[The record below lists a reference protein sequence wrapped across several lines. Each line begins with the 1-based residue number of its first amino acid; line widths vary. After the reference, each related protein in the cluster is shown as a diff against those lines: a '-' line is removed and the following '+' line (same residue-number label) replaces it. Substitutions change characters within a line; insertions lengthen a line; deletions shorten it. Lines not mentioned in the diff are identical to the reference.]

1 MTKITTATTTTTQWL
16 SKKIKNGFITSR
28 KISTL
33 SIFFIQLFVFMHI
46 TEAFQQL
53 YKHKQI
59 IILPSSTFIGDCCQ
73 NIPRRRARTTKYK
86 CKSSLMTMRD
96 RSASYWFTKG
106 DKVKVIE
113 DVFMTNNQQKT
124 NLRNKEGIVVETWE
138 KCNVDPTCCCAEQ
151 VDTNYAV
158 RVLFNSSTNT
168 NDDDEYYNNNNNNN
182 NTTMTSNAT
191 TTTQSGEKSTIS
203 ASASFY
209 YYFAEDELIKSL

>member
-1 MTKITTATTTTTQWL
+1 MTNITTTTTTTTQW
-16 SKKIKNGFITSR
+16 SPKKIRNGFIASR
-28 KISTL
+28 KIITL
-33 SIFFIQLFVFMHI
+33 LLIFKQLFEFMHV

-53 YKHKQI
+53 YRHKQI
-59 IILPSSTFIGDCCQ
+59 IILPSSKFTGDCCH
-73 NIPRRRARTTKYK
+73 NIPRRRTRTTKYK

-113 DVFMTNNQQKT
+113 DVFMNNNQQKT

-158 RVLFNSSTNT
+158 RVLFNNNT
-168 NDDDEYYNNNNNNN
+168 NDAN
-182 NTTMTSNAT
+182 NAT
-191 TTTQSGEKSTIS
+191 TTAQNKNDDDDDDEKSTAL
-203 ASASFY
+203 ASASTSTSSLFY
-209 YYFAEDELIKSL
+209 YYFAEDELIKAL

>member
-1 MTKITTATTTTTQWL
+1 MTTTTT
-16 SKKIKNGFITSR
+16 T
-28 KISTL
+28 TTT
-33 SIFFIQLFVFMHI
+33 FMHA

-53 YKHKQI
+53 NKYNKQI
-59 IILPSSTFIGDCCQ
+59 IILPSCSKFIGTGCCH
-73 NIPRRRARTTKYK
+73 NIPRRRTRTSTGRK

-113 DVFMTNNQQKT
+113 DVFMNSNQQKT

-158 RVLFNSSTNT
+158 RVLFNNNT
-168 NDDDEYYNNNNNNN
+168 NDAN
-182 NTTMTSNAT
+182 NAT
-191 TTTQSGEKSTIS
+191 TTAQNKNDDDDDDEKSTAL
-203 ASASFY
+203 ASASTSTSSLFY
-209 YYFAEDELIKSL
+209 YYFAEDELIKAL

>member
-1 MTKITTATTTTTQWL
+1 
-16 SKKIKNGFITSR
+16 
-28 KISTL
+28 
-33 SIFFIQLFVFMHI
+33 
-46 TEAFQQL
+46 
-53 YKHKQI
+53 
-59 IILPSSTFIGDCCQ
+59 
-73 NIPRRRARTTKYK
+73 
-86 CKSSLMTMRD
+86 MTMRD

-106 DKVKVIE
+106 DKVKVTE